1 MSAANSERASNPAWR
16 AAIQRS
22 SLTCVTR
29 SSPHSLVP
37 STWPHMTDATVLITL
52 MTFDASQCS

>member
-1 MSAANSERASNPAWR
+1 MSAANSEQASNLSWR

-22 SLTCVTR
+22 SLTCDTR

-37 STWPHMTDATVLITL
+37 STWPRMADAIVLITL
-52 MTFDASQCS
+52 TTFDATQCS